1 MATNPY
7 EASARQNKA
16 FALASHL
23 HQYEVKV
30 HEVRSITQEQWKAIA
45 DLMTTLRRCLDADAP
60 ASTSG
65 YSLTCASGSYTIAGQ
80 AAGTLAGRKLAAAQ
94 GTYTLTGST
103 ANLIEGHV
111 LTCAQDS
118 YM

>member
-23 HQYEVKV
+23 HQYEVKA

-60 ASTSG
+60 AMHPPS
-65 YSLTCASGSYTIAGQ
+65 AETIAEIETMMR
-80 AAGTLAGRKLAAAQ
+80 TLENPRDPAESFRRCRA
-94 GTYTLTGST
+94 
-103 ANLIEGHV
+103 
-111 LTCAQDS
+111 
-118 YM
+118 